1 MLSTIHNQLLCK
13 FRIIELFKER
23 LLEYNSYEY
32 SQAIAREI
40 IITVID
46 KRDVNAKIFCR
57 FNVPNLCTSKICLFV
72 CSIVIRCNINAEFHV
87 IVVRFWKCYSIFC
100 LVEDP
105 NTKGIH
111 LLLVECELGM
121 KSHIED

>member
-1 MLSTIHNQLLCK
+1 MRYLLTSIFQLS
-13 FRIIELFKER
+13 
-23 LLEYNSYEY
+23 LLEYNCYEY
-32 SQAIAREI
+32 SQAISREI
-40 IITVID
+40 IITVND
-46 KRDVNAKIFCR
+46 KRDVDAKIFCR
-57 FNVPNLCTSKICLFV
+57 FNLPNLCTSKICLFV
-72 CSIVIRCNINAEFHV
+72 CSIVIRCNINAELHV

-100 LVEDP
+100 LVEDL